1 MNKWCAPTV
10 WTTIPRSINS
20 QKVMEMAELG
30 ENGTATRKYETHE
43 RDLCEYGC
51 TITFKG
57 VGLA

>member
-1 MNKWCAPTV
+1 
-10 WTTIPRSINS
+10 
-20 QKVMEMAELG
+20 MEMAELG